1 MSVSMTG
8 VICGTGTLISLLLD
22 CIPGVLSLELLSVTI
37 GSPARGSGSTMELL
51 DGATLDEDSSY
62 GGRMPA
68 SGGGS

>member
-1 MSVSMTG
+1 MAGIAV
-8 VICGTGTLISLLLD
+8 LLLLD
-22 CIPGVLSLELLSVTI
+22 CVLGVLSLELLSWII

-51 DGATLDEDSSY
+51 DSISLEEDSSY

>member
-1 MSVSMTG
+1 MTG

-22 CIPGVLSLELLSVTI
+22 CIPGVLSLELLSVI
-37 GSPARGSGSTMELL
+37 MGSPARGSGSTMELL
-51 DGATLDEDSSY
+51 DSVSLEDDSSY